1 MSPEM
6 KAILLSLKK
15 LPFKTKA
22 CNDVEVFDSLDGEQ
36 KFVHFSIPK
45 ERFQSCSSSSFRN
58 KVFFPWMSENDSKCN
73 QLENIN
79 STMANEKG
87 KVTGGATCN
96 QSNGAIFH
104 RRRSWVVSKHILA
117 RSNTVDCLR
126 LQTFDDND
134 CKERLKVC
142 STGAQQIS
150 TPQSPSMAETNLS
163 LEGKITPK
171 SVSAVS
177 NKPLCR
183 RPFLNHRPQY
193 LSRTKTGPVCIKS
206 CNADINR
213 EREAVKTD
221 NVWENM
227 SKERKLFINKWLAPK
242 DR

>member
-1 MSPEM
+1 
-6 KAILLSLKK
+6 
-15 LPFKTKA
+15 
-22 CNDVEVFDSLDGEQ
+22 
-36 KFVHFSIPK
+36 
-45 ERFQSCSSSSFRN
+45 
-58 KVFFPWMSENDSKCN
+58 
-73 QLENIN
+73 
-79 STMANEKG
+79 MASEKG
-87 KVTGGATCN
+87 KVTGGGTCN

-150 TPQSPSMAETNLS
+150 TPQSPSMAERNLS

-171 SVSAVS
+171 SVSAVC
-177 NKPLCR
+177 NKPLWR
-183 RPFLNHRPQY
+183 RPILNIY

-206 CNADINR
+206 CSAVINR

-221 NVWENM
+221 NLWENM
-227 SKERKLFINKWLAPK
+227 SEERKLLINKWLAPQ